1 MSDKGIPA
9 KTIRAMLQ
17 EEMGDG
23 TGEVETP
30 DEPPTPKEPGEP
42 KPPIS
47 EPPPTQPPPPPI
59 SSDMQALVSAL
70 VTGITQAQASSADAI
85 KDALGNAASMAR
97 EPIPEN
103 KIDPGKSVYS
113 HPDGDAKT
121 PRTKLR
127 CPMFLGIYDEHG
139 AAKPAF
145 EIYEDTCTEVERIEL
160 NKLRHGVY
168 PGIER
173 NDGVKATW
181 RVVQQ
186 MDDNQQP
193 TRLII
198 AVPQLWLSQEQFM
211 LMPGQLNFLR
221 QLNAQA
227 VVAAA

>member
-1 MSDKGIPA
+1 MNSKGIPP
-9 KTIRAMLQ
+9 KTIRSMLQ
-17 EEMGDG
+17 EEMGEG
-23 TGEVETP
+23 NGEV
-30 DEPPTPKEPGEP
+30 DEPPNEPTPDPEPGEP
-42 KPPIS
+42 KPPVS
-47 EPPPTQPPPPPI
+47 DPPPSQPPPQPI

-85 KDALGNAASMAR
+85 KDALGNAAAMAR
-97 EPIPEN
+97 QPIPEN
-103 KIDPGKSVYS
+103 DTIAGHSVYS
-113 HPDGDAKT
+113 HPNGEAFN
-121 PRTKLR
+121 TKLR
-127 CPMFLGIYDEHG
+127 CPMYLGIYDEHG
-139 AAKPAF
+139 NAKPAF
-145 EIYEDTCTEVERIEL
+145 EIYENTCTEVERVEL

-186 MDDNQQP
+186 MDSNQQP